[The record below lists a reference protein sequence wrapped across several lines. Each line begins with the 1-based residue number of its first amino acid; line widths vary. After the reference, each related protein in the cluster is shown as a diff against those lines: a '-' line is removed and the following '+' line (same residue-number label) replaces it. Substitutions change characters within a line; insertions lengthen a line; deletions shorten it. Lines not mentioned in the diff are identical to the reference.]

1 MTQPQPA
8 IDPANFEADI
18 ERLIVADYAAGVPLK
33 ILRPRY
39 LVGSDELYEIL
50 RRNGI
55 PLRAVTVGLGRKPG
69 DPNILP
75 VEQDEAPEPRRI
87 ARQIKED
94 DAFQAALAAAHPK
107 LPKGP
112 SLIPCTERPHKAP
125 CHVLVNS
132 ADRWLWPADCGV

>member
-1 MTQPQPA
+1 MSQPQPA
-8 IDPANFEADI
+8 IDRANFEADI

-39 LVGSDELYEIL
+39 LVGSDKLYEIL

-55 PLRAVTVGLGRKPG
+55 PLRAVTVGLGRQKG
-69 DPNILP
+69 DPNTFP
-75 VEQDEAPEPRRI
+75 VEMDEAPELRI

-94 DAFQAALAAAHPK
+94 NAFQAALAAAHPK

-112 SLIPCTERPHKAP
+112 SLIPCTDRPHKIP
-125 CHVLVNS
+125 RHMPMHS
-132 ADRWLWPADCGV
+132 ADRWPWPADCGV